1 MDLIVG
7 TVPQSARGYSIVGEL
22 LWPAEFVWVASVFAK
37 SNIEL
42 CPSSWH
48 VQPVIWLPLRPQVF
62 VASSGN
68 GVAPGSCTS
77 QCFHL
82 DSLRILMTR
91 VFKFRGYVGDV
102 WGETHQG
109 RMPSDE
115 HFEISWGRCA
125 KGARGTEEARGR
137 SERFFF
143 PWCPRKTIKNQGTTP
158 WGGRG
163 LFYNQ

>member
-48 VQPVIWLPLRPQVF
+48 VQPVIWLPLRPQAF

-102 WGETHQG
+102 WGDPPGQN
-109 RMPSDE
+109 
-115 HFEISWGRCA
+115 
-125 KGARGTEEARGR
+125 ARGWTSWDILR
-137 SERFFF
+137 SLRQRCTWHRRSAGPQRAFFF